1 MCKNK
6 KLQKKMVELFEEK
19 VSAIP
24 VVFEQDDDNGD
35 EKAMYPIPVREREP
49 FKKVVQEAFP
59 DLRYR
64 NIDGLVTI
72 DDFAVKVEAELKK
85 REDFFNKA
93 LELIRTVSK
102 HPEYDFDSVLFAET
116 LPKHKT
122 EKKRLSEQA
131 NYFVKCQKVYR
142 ALSAQMYSKVIFHPT
157 APTLEKTKNLRELI
171 DVYYRKGR
179 F

>member
-1 MCKNK
+1 MCQNKN
-6 KLQKKMVELFEEK
+6 LQKKLVDIFEEK
-19 VSAIP
+19 VAAIP
-24 VVFEQDDDNGD
+24 SEN
-35 EKAMYPIPVREREP
+35 KAYYKIGPSERHA
-49 FKKVVQEAFP
+49 FKKAIQEAFP

-64 NIDGLVTI
+64 VIDGLVTI

-93 LELIRTVSK
+93 LDLIRMVTE
-102 HPEYDFDSVLFAET
+102 HPEYTLDSVLFAEA

-122 EKKRLSEQA
+122 GNQRLSEQA

-142 ALSAQMYSKVIFHPT
+142 ALSAKMYTKVIFHPT
-157 APTLEKTKNLRELI
+157 APALEKVKTLHDLI